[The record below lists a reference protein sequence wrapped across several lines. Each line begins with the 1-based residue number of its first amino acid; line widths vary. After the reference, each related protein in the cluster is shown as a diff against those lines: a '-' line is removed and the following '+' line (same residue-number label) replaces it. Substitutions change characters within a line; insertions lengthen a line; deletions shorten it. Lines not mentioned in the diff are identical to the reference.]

1 VRRRTWY
8 VLGAI
13 VALNVVATMVATMV
27 ETAVVYVAWA
37 ILADSIR
44 GEL

>member
-13 VALNVVATMVATMV
+13 VALNVVATMV